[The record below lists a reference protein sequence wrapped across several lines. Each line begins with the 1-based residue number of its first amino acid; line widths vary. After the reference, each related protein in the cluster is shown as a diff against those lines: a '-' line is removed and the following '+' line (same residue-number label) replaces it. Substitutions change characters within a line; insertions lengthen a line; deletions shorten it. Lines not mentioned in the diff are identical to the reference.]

1 MKKMIFAGCLMAG
14 ASVFAQAG
22 ETDSLKVVNLQE
34 VQIVSTR
41 ATSKTPVAFTNV
53 SKEELKKQNFGQDIP
68 FLLSMTPSALT
79 TSDAGAGIGYTT
91 LRVRGTDGTRINITA
106 NGIPM
111 NDAESHTLFWVNM
124 PDFASSV
131 KDIQVQRG
139 AGTSTN
145 GAGAFGASVN
155 MQTEGISMQPYA
167 EINASYGSFNAH
179 KETVKFGT
187 GLLKDHW
194 AFDARLSNIGTDGY
208 IDRASVDL
216 YSFYAQGGY
225 FADNTSVKFITFG
238 GKEKTYHAWNYATKE
253 EMKKYGRRFNSCGMY
268 TDDDGHIRFYKDQT
282 DNYLQM
288 NYQLLLNHTF
298 SAAWNLNAA
307 LHYTK
312 GDGYYQEYKEDRSL
326 KEYLLHPFMYDGK
339 EVEKSDLIRQKKMDN
354 HFGGGVFSV
363 NYRNEKLDA
372 SLGGALNYYDG
383 WHFGRVI
390 WVKNYIGE
398 LLPDHEYYR
407 NKAKKTD
414 GNLYLK
420 ANYNLVAGL
429 NAYADLQYRY
439 INYKIHGDN
448 DKYDYNTD
456 GLQKLAV
463 NDHFNFFNPKAGL
476 NWDIDSNNRVYA
488 SFSVAQKEPTRN
500 NYTDGNADEYPK
512 AEKLYDYELG
522 YTYRNTWLSAGV
534 NFYYMDY
541 KDQLVLTGELNEIGE
556 AMARNV
562 PDSYRTGVELML
574 GVKPCRWFQ
583 WDINGTLSKN
593 RVKNFTEKLYE
604 DEWKNPIE
612 VEHGNTPI
620 AFSPDFI
627 LNNRFSFSHKGF
639 EAALQSQ
646 YVSKQYMSNAKQA
659 EQTLDAYFV
668 SNLNLAYT
676 FQLRHVKSV
685 TVGFTIYNLFNEKY
699 ENNGYAG
706 SGYTLKD
713 GKPERYNYA
722 GYAAQAGTNVMGN
735 ISIRF

>member
-167 EINASYGSFNAH
+167 EINASYGNFNAH

-307 LHYTK
+307 LHTK

-326 KEYLLHPFMYDGK
+326 KEYRLHPFMYDGK

-676 FQLRHVKSV
+676 FQLPQVKSV

-735 ISIRF
+735 LSIRF